1 MNPWLSHVASYRQ
14 ANPNVKYKQALTEAK
29 ATYKQPVVEAPP
41 EPSGS
46 KKRDALPPA
55 PVKQE
60 KKKVEKVVVVP
71 PAPVVEIP
79 TKKVSTKKASQTVPL
94 LN

>member
-14 ANPNVKYKQALTEAK
+14 ANENLSYKDSLKGAK
-29 ATYKQPVVEAPP
+29 ATYKQPVVEAP
-41 EPSGS
+41 
-46 KKRDALPPA
+46 PPA

-79 TKKVSTKKASQTVPL
+79 TKKVSTKKANQTAPLSQ
-94 LN
+94 

>member
-41 EPSGS
+41 
-46 KKRDALPPA
+46 PA

-71 PAPVVEIP
+71 PAPVVEP
-79 TKKVSTKKASQTVPL
+79 TKKVSTKKASQTAPL
-94 LN
+94 SQ